1 MGFNDLI
8 LTLNSKTG
16 WNSCISNNSTSQIF
30 DPKYVMPL
38 KPLTEKFKTLTKS
51 KMFCVNRETKLSFSS
66 SPSEVDI
73 LLL

>member
-16 WNSCISNNSTSQIF
+16 WNSCISNDSTSQIF

-38 KPLTEKFKTLTKS
+38 KPLTEKFKTLRKS
-51 KMFCVNRETKLSFSS
+51 KMFV
-66 SPSEVDI
+66 
-73 LLL
+73 